1 MENVTIK
8 VEKKKMIIE
17 LDITKEIGLSKS
29 GKSMNI
35 ATTNGNHK
43 VTTDIGEVTVGLNVY
58 KSAKGK

>member
-8 VEKKKMIIE
+8 TDKKKLTIE
-17 LDITKEIGLSKS
+17 VDITKEIGLSKS

-43 VTTDIGEVTVGLNVY
+43 IMTDVGEVTVGLNVY
-58 KSAKGK
+58 KPAKEK